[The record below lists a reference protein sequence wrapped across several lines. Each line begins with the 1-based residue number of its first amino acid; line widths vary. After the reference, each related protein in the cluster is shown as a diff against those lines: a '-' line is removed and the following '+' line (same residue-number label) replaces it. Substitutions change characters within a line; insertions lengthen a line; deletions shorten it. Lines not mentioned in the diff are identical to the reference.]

1 MPTVLDSFVLE
12 IGMDPKNFTKGQQE
26 AYDALKKT
34 QDQALRG
41 GKDIEESSK
50 KSINA
55 LGGIKTQALELFAVF
70 TGGKGLIQFAQDTV
84 RTNSQLGR
92 LERNLNISSSTI
104 SKWQG
109 VARIFGGDAATMAQ
123 TFTTMTDAVE
133 GFKVGAISPLI
144 AQYRELSAAGGTVI
158 DTNKNIDQTLLD
170 ISANLVAINAKNPA
184 LAGFYGRRIGIDPG
198 LYDILVKG
206 PAAVQQML
214 DKMAQLEPV
223 TKKATDAAGDL
234 EQRWNNIGNKTESFG
249 RKILNSGFGEKVG
262 EAADLLNLTPGKIWE
277 NLTTTGTWLG
287 KSQTV
292 PPNSTTPA
300 AAVGGAFSS
309 QSEKEAYIRAAAIK
323 RGIDPDVAMRV
334 ARSEGFDNFQ
344 STVVTRDGSREKSYG
359 AFQLYTGGGLGN
371 DFQKKTGLDPSDK
384 NNERQGIDFAL
395 DNARSKG
402 WGAFH
407 GAKNNQISQWQGIGQ
422 GGSTSTTEVNIN
434 GPININA
441 GPGADGKKMAND
453 FTTTLK
459 TQSFAAQANQGGV

>member
-50 KSINA
+50 KSMNA

-92 LERNLNISSSTI
+92 LERNLNISASTM

-133 GFKVGAISPLI
+133 GFKIGAISPLI
-144 AQYRELSAAGGTVI
+144 AEYRALSAAGGTVI
-158 DTNKNIDQTLLD
+158 DINKGIDQTLLD
-170 ISANLVAINAKNPA
+170 IASNLAAVNAKNPA
-184 LAGFYGRRIGIDPG
+184 LAGTLGRRLGIDPG

-206 PAAVQQML
+206 PAEVQKML

-223 TKKATDAAGDL
+223 TKKVTDAAGEL
-234 EQRWNNIGNKTESFG
+234 ERRWNNIGNKAESFG
-249 RKILNSGFGEKVG
+249 RKILNSGLGEKVG
-262 EAADLLNLTPGKIWE
+262 ETADILNLTPSQIWE

-287 KSQTV
+287 KS
-292 PPNSTTPA
+292 PA
-300 AAVGGAFSS
+300 SMLPKNAAPAPSGAFKS
-309 QSEKEAYIRAAAIK
+309 QADKEAFIRSEAAK
-323 RGIDPDVAMRV
+323 RGIDPDVAMKV
-334 ARSEGFDNFQ
+334 AKSEGFSDPVGDNGTSFGAYQ
-344 STVVTRDGSREKSYG
+344 LHVTPGGRGRAVGDQFRE
-359 AFQLYTGGGLGN
+359 Q
-371 DFQKKTGLDPSDK
+371 TGLDPSDRA
-384 NNERQGIDFAL
+384 NEARTIQFAL
-395 DNARSKG
+395 DNAKKNG
-402 WGAFH
+402 WGDYH
-407 GAKNNQISQWQGIGQ
+407 GAQRVGIGNWAGIGKG
-422 GGSTSTTEVNIN
+422 GGSTTTTEVNIN

-453 FTTTLK
+453 FTSTLK